1 MIEKTLTPLTVLWI
15 DDDPIDAI
23 KELFD
28 DNGFKVVIKEYYED
42 GIAWLNNPEMRK
54 ICDAVILDV
63 NSKTNA
69 SQKQPSMD
77 SFTDN
82 SHIIYNLCKTPDKF
96 IPWFVLTMG
105 TGYDGATSLDHAIPN
120 MTWAKQKYYIKANE
134 EHQQSLVES
143 IIDLTQK
150 SPNLTIRN
158 RYPGIWDSCDDKAEV
173 AMFKIINGIE
183 NNNVLD
189 TSLFIDMRI
198 ALNATV
204 SRGKECGILPDF
216 VTKQN
221 EAKYIL
227 RVLASSDEAIV
238 PTYISYNYAALCD
251 TVNNG
256 CHPGDE
262 DPKHLKVHPD
272 VMEGRAPYLVKATFN
287 QLLTILKWFSSHY
300 TAEKKVQETKLKVNE
315 ILEIPS
321 VGDRVKFKK
330 DKANNYYYK
339 KCITKSRDVVTKS
352 EDELEYLSYRVESI
366 TFNTNQANSNQYP
379 YFINVVRY
387 R

>member
-1 MIEKTLTPLTVLWI
+1 MIEKSLTPLTILWI
-15 DDDPIDAI
+15 DDDPIEAI

-28 DNGFKVVIKEYYED
+28 DNGFKVIIKEYYED
-42 GIAWLNNPEMRK
+42 GIAWLRNPEMRK

-69 SQKQPSMD
+69 SQKKPSMD

-82 SHIIYNLCKTPDKF
+82 SHIVYNLCETPDKV

-120 MTWAKQKYYIKANE
+120 KSWSKQKYYIKTNKA
-134 EHQQSLVES
+134 HQQSLVET
-143 IIDLTQK
+143 IKTQE

-158 RYPGIWDSCDDKAEV
+158 RYSGIWDSCDDKAEV

-183 NNNVLD
+183 GNNISD

-198 ALNATV
+198 ALSATV

-227 RVLASSDEAIV
+227 RILASSDEAIV

-272 VMEGRAPYLVKATFN
+272 VMEGRAPYLVQATFN
-287 QLLTILKWFSSHY
+287 QLITILKWFSSHY
-300 TAEKKVQETKLKVNE
+300 TAEKKVQEMKLKVKE

-321 VGDRVKFKK
+321 VGDKVKFKK
-330 DKANNYYYK
+330 DKTNNYYYK

-366 TFNTNQANSNQYP
+366 TFNTNQANSNLYP